1 MLGAPRV
8 RHTRSFCG
16 VKPANHVPP
25 GNNIKGKI
33 GRVEHSGGMQAS
45 LAGRYARALFDLAQD
60 GGSLSIV
67 EASMK
72 TLGEALSSSAD
83 LTALVSSPV
92 VNRTDAGRAIA
103 AVASSLKLDP
113 LTTNFLGVL
122 AQNRRLGKL
131 ADVVRAFAEMTAS
144 HRGEA
149 TADVTSAHP
158 LDAAQ
163 VAAVQAKLKSRLGR
177 DVSVNLKVDPA
188 ILGGLIVKVG
198 SRLVDSSIRTRLN
211 TLATAMKG

>member
-1 MLGAPRV
+1 
-8 RHTRSFCG
+8 
-16 VKPANHVPP
+16 
-25 GNNIKGKI
+25 
-33 GRVEHSGGMQAS
+33 MQAS

-60 GGSLSIV
+60 GGSLATV
-67 EASMK
+67 EASIK
-72 TLGEALSSSAD
+72 QLGEALTASDD
-83 LTALVSSPV
+83 LAALVSSPV
-92 VNRTDAGRAIA
+92 VSRADAGRAIA
-103 AVASSLKLDP
+103 ATAKELGIDP

-122 AQNRRLGKL
+122 AANRRLGKL

-177 DVSVNLKVDPA
+177 DVSVNLNVDPA